1 MNNPNVKFIS
11 KEKLLN
17 SPEIYH
23 KVNSSKTADEG
34 CNNKWKQSLFQ
45 LFFEIT
51 KKDNDNLSFLQPPGK
66 FRYQCPP
73 YFCNIFILTANYYT
87 SDKITYNKNR
97 NVIKYYDSS
106 SIQDVEFFFAQ
117 IIHAG
122 ISDFPSAQQ
131 MRILQIRS
139 ILLKLCTLSTRSNLP
154 YIMKMKHIDFKKLAK
169 ELFLYILDEN
179 KESIDFDNLKVFKS
193 IDDFDTKLN
202 LW

>member
-87 SDKITYNKNR
+87 SDKITYNKIR
-97 NVIKYYDSS
+97 NVLKYYDSS
-106 SIQDVEFFFAQ
+106 SIQDVEFFFRPDY
-117 IIHAG
+117 
-122 ISDFPSAQQ
+122 SCRNFW
-131 MRILQIRS
+131 LS
-139 ILLKLCTLSTRSNLP
+139 IGTANAHTPDSQYS
-154 YIMKMKHIDFKKLAK
+154 FKAM
-169 ELFLYILDEN
+169 Y
-179 KESIDFDNLKVFKS
+179 
-193 IDDFDTKLN
+193 T
-202 LW
+202 

>member
-73 YFCNIFILTANYYT
+73 YFCNIFINT
-87 SDKITYNKNR
+87 SCTPPNIEPFLHIYQLCKILGN
-97 NVIKYYDSS
+97 SF
-106 SIQDVEFFFAQ
+106 E
-117 IIHAG
+117 
-122 ISDFPSAQQ
+122 
-131 MRILQIRS
+131 LQIQ
-139 ILLKLCTLSTRSNLP
+139 
-154 YIMKMKHIDFKKLAK
+154 
-169 ELFLYILDEN
+169 
-179 KESIDFDNLKVFKS
+179 
-193 IDDFDTKLN
+193 
-202 LW
+202 

>member
-23 KVNSSKTADEG
+23 KVNSSKTAGEG

-87 SDKITYNKNR
+87 SDKITYNK
-97 NVIKYYDSS
+97 I
-106 SIQDVEFFFAQ
+106 
-117 IIHAG
+117 
-122 ISDFPSAQQ
+122 
-131 MRILQIRS
+131 S
-139 ILLKLCTLSTRSNLP
+139 IL
-154 YIMKMKHIDFKKLAK
+154 
-169 ELFLYILDEN
+169 
-179 KESIDFDNLKVFKS
+179 
-193 IDDFDTKLN
+193 
-202 LW
+202 